1 METYSTFTG
10 EALKSNIGPDDW
22 KRFFALVA
30 SSIAINEKSP
40 IVPSTPDKSN
50 ELIGEMRSLYHTLNV
65 YKVLS
70 GWSAATKHTQ
80 DQRSEAAMYLLVLDS
95 NTFHVTVS
103 PYKSGE
109 LAAANI
115 AYAEIERNSPKLQA
129 VLVSVDS
136 LAALRT
142 AYPNYFLDTTNFI
155 NVVRKAIGDE

>member
-1 METYSTFTG
+1 MVG
-10 EALKSNIGPDDW
+10 GD
-22 KRFFALVA
+22 
-30 SSIAINEKSP
+30 
-40 IVPSTPDKSN
+40 
-50 ELIGEMRSLYHTLNV
+50 
-65 YKVLS
+65 
-70 GWSAATKHTQ
+70 
-80 DQRSEAAMYLLVLDS
+80 EAAMYLLVLDS